1 MRTKPFVITCD
12 DAEEKLK
19 ALIEDAD
26 SDLLGALVGLAF
38 GCKVD
43 DGKEVGEE
51 FIITPTK
58 DYYGGLGNVVKFT

>member
-12 DAEEKLK
+12 DAEKELK
-19 ALIEDAD
+19 ALIEGAD
-26 SDLLGALVGLAF
+26 SDLLGALVELAF

-58 DYYGGLGNVVKFT
+58 DYSGGLDNIVKFV